1 MFLKSAVTFSAVY
14 VLMVCVCVCVKESCY
29 SSVGSQKQY
38 FNVIVNLF
46 TLNDLGVML

>member
-14 VLMVCVCVCVKESCY
+14 VLMVCVCVKQSCY